1 MHAPPAAPSSADV
14 ATEVNGLL
22 TGLGILT
29 FQIFPFALPLL
40 VLVVA
45 PLALVALAGLLLA
58 IPFVLPV
65 WLARVVLRSRSRRRS
80 AAGSPANAAPGRRA
94 LDHA

>member
-1 MHAPPAAPSSADV
+1 MHTPREASSSADV
-14 ATEVNGLL
+14 ATELNGLL

-29 FQIFPFALPLL
+29 FQFFPFALPLL

-45 PLALVALAGLLLA
+45 PLALLALAGLLLA

-65 WLARVVLRSRSRRRS
+65 WLARTVLRSRSRRRD
-80 AAGSPANAAPGRRA
+80 AGFVPAPGFRSSATARR
-94 LDHA
+94 